1 MLENLSVRNYV
12 LIDSLDISFNDGFT
26 VLTGETGS
34 GKSIMLGA
42 LSLLLGA
49 KTDKEAVR
57 QGESSAEISGIFSV
71 NAEPVLKWAE
81 DHGIEIEDSTLVIRR
96 LIKTS
101 GRSVYTVNGSPV
113 TVKEGEELGNLLVD
127 VSSQHAHQSL
137 LKPGVLQ
144 SLLDEDARLASAV
157 SSYSGQYRI
166 VKELEK
172 EKRETEANIQRSAEE
187 ADYMR
192 FSLREL
198 ENADLKA
205 GEEEELKAELEVMNS
220 SEFLKECLSSAVS
233 ELKTAS
239 SSLSEALCY
248 R

>member
-137 LKPGVLQ
+137 LKPDVLQ
-144 SLLDEDARLASAV
+144 SLLDEDAHLAAAV

-172 EKRETEANIQRSAEE
+172 EKRRS
-187 ADYMR
+187 
-192 FSLREL
+192 
-198 ENADLKA
+198 
-205 GEEEELKAELEVMNS
+205 
-220 SEFLKECLSSAVS
+220 
-233 ELKTAS
+233 
-239 SSLSEALCY
+239 
-248 R
+248 

>member
-1 MLENLSVRNYV
+1 M
-12 LIDSLDISFNDGFT
+12 
-26 VLTGETGS
+26 
-34 GKSIMLGA
+34 
-42 LSLLLGA
+42 
-49 KTDKEAVR
+49 
-57 QGESSAEISGIFSV
+57 
-71 NAEPVLKWAE
+71 
-81 DHGIEIEDSTLVIRR
+81 
-96 LIKTS
+96 
-101 GRSVYTVNGSPV
+101 

-137 LKPGVLQ
+137 LKPDVLQ

-239 SSLSEALCY
+239 SSLSEAPRAGSLPCGSLPWEQADKAY
-248 R
+248 PLFGCRQPP